1 MLDRL
6 GQLALLSEGQ
16 APVVVGVGIVRL
28 DVQGVPEV
36 LDRPGQLALLSERVA
51 QVVVDAVVVRP
62 DLQGALVM
70 FDRLGQLASLSER
83 NTHVV
88 LSERRLGVRRKGM
101 GPELLRVMPD
111 LGLVPGENSQAYE
124 DADGRAGNDET
135 PGAPPRELRGAHQDR
150 AAYPSQV
157 GIAIRG
163 DLGTIMKDPEHR

>member
-16 APVVVGVGIVRL
+16 APVVVGVGRVRLDVQGLLVMLDRLGQLALLSEGDAPVAVGVGRVRL
-28 DVQGVPEV
+28 DVQGV
-36 LDRPGQLALLSERVA
+36 
-51 QVVVDAVVVRP
+51 
-62 DLQGALVM
+62 LVM
-70 FDRLGQLASLSER
+70 LDRLGRLASLSER

-88 LSERRLGVRRKGM
+88 LSERRLGVRRKGI

-124 DADGRAGNDET
+124 DADGRAGDDET

-163 DLGTIMKDPEHR
+163 DLGTIMK